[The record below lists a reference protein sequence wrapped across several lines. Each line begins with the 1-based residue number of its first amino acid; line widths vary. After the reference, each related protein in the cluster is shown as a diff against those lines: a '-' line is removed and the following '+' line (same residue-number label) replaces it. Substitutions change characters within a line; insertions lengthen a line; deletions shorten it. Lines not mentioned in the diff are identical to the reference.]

1 MFGKKKKDTEPKIVV
16 KTKEELKAAVRRK
29 EPCIEV
35 QGDLAKNLKWIKK
48 LTKPQ
53 AAALAALLASAVI
66 PFPIAPVSA
75 VASRS
80 AVTAI
85 TGGEIAAIIFAGGI
99 SAALILAI
107 LNGYQVEISGDKIL
121 LTKK

>member
-1 MFGKKKKDTEPKIVV
+1 M
-16 KTKEELKAAVRRK
+16 
-29 EPCIEV
+29 
-35 QGDLAKNLKWIKK
+35 
-48 LTKPQ
+48 
-53 AAALAALLASAVI
+53 ASAVI
-66 PFPIAPVSA
+66 PSPIAPVSA
-75 VASRS
+75 VASIS